1 MTGSGR
7 FGSMWKNSVDADIFR
22 ANSSEIYRM
31 YTAWRVTLFHDG
43 YVEDCRKKYPEIM
56 KTVIA
61 FLSLFCY
68 TILGQTRVS
77 GRIILAGEVA
87 VPCTCNPL

>member
-1 MTGSGR
+1 MTALLR
-7 FGSMWKNSVDADIFR
+7 NRHRIRMVCRMEKAILFR
-22 ANSSEIYRM
+22 N
-31 YTAWRVTLFHDG
+31 G
-43 YVEDCRKKYPEIM
+43 YVADCRKKYFEIM
-56 KTVIA
+56 KTIIA